1 VSKRAA
7 RRAPAKAKS
16 RGNAARKK
24 AGGKRR
30 KTTAAPQPE
39 A

>member
-7 RRAPAKAKS
+7 RRAPTKAKS
-16 RGNAARKK
+16 RGPVVRKK

-30 KTTAAPQPE
+30 KTAAASQSE